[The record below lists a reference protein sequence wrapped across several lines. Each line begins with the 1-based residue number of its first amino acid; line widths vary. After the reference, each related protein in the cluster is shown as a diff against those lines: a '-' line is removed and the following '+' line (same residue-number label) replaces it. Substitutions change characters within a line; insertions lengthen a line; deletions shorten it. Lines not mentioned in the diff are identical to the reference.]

1 MKQKLK
7 CYFLLTLVNV
17 VYGGPFSRFFYKVLD
32 TIKFEQSSVLLRVNE
47 LFLLNLYSFLIFY
60 ILQSNLNLFKK
71 KNIFP
76 LSSKQGGSYCQ
87 KSYDT
92 FWSQRV
98 HQLKKKTFFSIV
110 RCPPATFSLK
120 IRLAML
126 QMTRFFKILHYH
138 GPKFEIKF

>member
-76 LSSKQGGSYCQ
+76 LSSK
-87 KSYDT
+87 
-92 FWSQRV
+92 
-98 HQLKKKTFFSIV
+98 
-110 RCPPATFSLK
+110 
-120 IRLAML
+120 
-126 QMTRFFKILHYH
+126 
-138 GPKFEIKF
+138 